1 MAVPK
6 ARDVKLTTDREKV
19 ILVGGYRPGDLLPG
33 EEPLEELERL
43 AETAGAQVVGRVVQ
57 KIKDITPATYIGKGK
72 VQEVRELAEALGAK
86 CILFDHDLLPSQGK
100 NLDVQTG
107 LKVMDRTELIL
118 DIFASRARS
127 RMAVVQVGIALLEY
141 RLPRLKRLWTHL
153 ERQTGG
159 IGMRGGPGER
169 QMEVDRRKIEKHI
182 DDLKHEL
189 KQIEGRKERMVR
201 SRGRDN
207 YLVSLVGY
215 TNAGKS
221 TLMRSLTGEDVLV
234 EDKLFATLDTKT
246 SVLKLGGGI
255 NVLLSDTV
263 GFIRRL
269 PHNLVASFHATL
281 EEARHA
287 DLLLHVAD
295 ASSPFVRGQIEA
307 VNSVLKEIEADQ
319 QETVM
324 VLNKVYAVGKHSGTN
339 GGNGSTRHEPLTVAR
354 PGKGSL
360 SLGSGSGNGADPGA
374 GTWEVDY
381 RMLLEEFPEAIPI
394 SALRKEG
401 LERLK
406 SEIRERARE
415 DAKPMT
421 LSVHAGD
428 GKTMAFLATHFFED
442 SRETDGDKI
451 ILHGRCTRGV
461 LEKILTSDT
470 RVRILKGWP

>member
-6 ARDVKLTTDREKV
+6 ARDVKLTSAREKV
-19 ILVGGYRPGDLLPG
+19 VLVGGYRPGDLLPG

-43 AETAGAQVVGRVVQ
+43 AETAGAQVVAKVVQ
-57 KIKDITPATYIGKGK
+57 NIKQVTPATFIGKGK
-72 VQEVRELAEALGAK
+72 VEEIKDLANELGAK
-86 CILFDHDLLPSQGK
+86 CILFDHDLLPGQGK
-100 NLDVQTG
+100 NLDVATG

-127 RMAVVQVGIALLEY
+127 RMAAVQVGIALLNY

-169 QMEVDRRKIEKHI
+169 QMETDRRKIEKQI

-189 KQIEGRKERMVR
+189 KEIEGRKERMVR
-201 SRGRDN
+201 SRAKDH

-221 TLMRSLTGEDVLV
+221 TLMRSLTGEQVFVQDA
-234 EDKLFATLDTKT
+234 LFATLDTKT
-246 SVLKLGGGI
+246 STLKLGGGV

-287 DLLLHVAD
+287 DLLLHVCD
-295 ASSPFVRGQIEA
+295 ASSPLVRGQIEA
-307 VNSVLKEIEADQ
+307 VNSVLKDIGCGDM
-319 QETVM
+319 ETIM
-324 VLNKVYAVGKHSGTN
+324 VLNKVDAIKTEQGPL
-339 GGNGSTRHEPLTVAR
+339 GGDSVNGSFDFKMLTQ
-354 PGKGSL
+354 
-360 SLGSGSGNGADPGA
+360 
-374 GTWEVDY
+374 EY
-381 RMLLEEFPEAIPI
+381 PEAIPI

-401 LERLK
+401 MERLK
-406 SEIRERARE
+406 KEIRERARE
-415 DAKPMT
+415 DAKPLT
-421 LSVHAGD
+421 VSVHAGD
-428 GKTMAFLATHFFED
+428 GKTLSFLATHFFED
-442 SRETDGDKI
+442 SREVDGENI
-451 ILHGRCTRGV
+451 ILKGRATRSV
-461 LEKILTSDT
+461 LEKLLTSEAS
-470 RVRILKGWP
+470 VRILKGWADKEK

>member
-6 ARDVKLTTDREKV
+6 ARDIKRTTDREKV
-19 ILVGGYRPGDLLPG
+19 ILVAGYRTGDLLPG

-57 KIKDITPATYIGKGK
+57 KLKDITPATYIGKGK
-72 VQEVRELAEALGAK
+72 VQEIRELAESLGAK
-86 CILFDHDLLPSQGK
+86 CVLFDHDLLPGQGK
-100 NLDVQTG
+100 NLDVATG

-127 RMAVVQVGIALLEY
+127 RMAVVQVGIALLNY

-169 QMEVDRRKIEKHI
+169 QIEVDRRKIEKHI

-221 TLMRSLTGEDVLV
+221 TLMRSLTGENVLV

-295 ASSPFVRGQIEA
+295 ASSPLVRGQIDA
-307 VNSVLKEIEADQ
+307 VNAVLKEIDCDQ
-319 QETVM
+319 QETIM
-324 VLNKVYAVGKHSGTN
+324 VLNKVDALGNPSATN
-339 GGNGSTRHEPLTVAR
+339 RMKSSTPEPLTIIR
-354 PGKGSL
+354 PGRGEL
-360 SLGSGSGNGADPGA
+360 SLGSGSGNGAHPGA

-381 RMLLEEFPEAIPI
+381 RMLLQDYPEAIPI

-406 SEIRERARE
+406 AEVRERARE

-442 SRETDGDKI
+442 SREIDGEKI

-461 LEKILTSDT
+461 LEKILTTDT
-470 RVRILKGWP
+470 SVRILKGWP